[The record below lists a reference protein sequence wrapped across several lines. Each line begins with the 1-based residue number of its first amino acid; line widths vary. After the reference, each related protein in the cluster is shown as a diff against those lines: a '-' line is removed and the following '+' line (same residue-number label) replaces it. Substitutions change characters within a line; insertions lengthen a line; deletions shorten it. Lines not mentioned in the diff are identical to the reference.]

1 MRLGTRPAVAFTMLL
16 FLAISETPTPGQTG
30 FWQSTPPVA
39 TTPKKPTRQ
48 ICVWRHFGDGDA
60 TTVPAAP
67 PSSGWR
73 QFGETVP
80 PAPHPRELTPSH
92 EPVPSGIG
100 GLEREMYELVNR
112 DRSDPAN
119 QAETRGR
126 ALPLHWNDQLAE
138 VARAHSLDMMSHGY
152 FGHIDPQGRS
162 VANRVEAAG
171 MVWRAVGE
179 NIAIYDSVESAEA
192 AFMNEPRFRKNHR
205 ANILSSNYTDVGIG
219 VVQAPGGRL
228 YITQD
233 FYTQAAASR

>member
-1 MRLGTRPAVAFTMLL
+1 MRLGIRAAIAFSVLL
-16 FLAISETPTPGQTG
+16 LLAIGETLTQGQTG
-30 FWQSTPPVA
+30 SWQAAPP
-39 TTPKKPTRQ
+39 TSPKKQTRQ
-48 ICVWRHFGDGDA
+48 TGVWRHFGDNVA
-60 TTVPAAP
+60 TTSTAVP
-67 PSSGWR
+67 SVGWHH
-73 QFGETVP
+73 FGEAVA
-80 PAPHPRELTPSH
+80 PAPGPH
-92 EPVPSGIG
+92 EFALSPKSISSSIE

-119 QAETRGR
+119 QAETGGQ
-126 ALPLHWNDQLAE
+126 ALALRWNDQLSD
-138 VARAHSLDMMSHGY
+138 VAWAHSLDMMSHGY
-152 FGHIDPQGRS
+152 FGHVDPQGRS

-171 MVWRAVGE
+171 MEWRAVGE

-219 VVQAPGGRL
+219 IVQAPGGRF